1 MEIFCSDRVVLKAL
15 DLLPKGT
22 QFSPYPTF
30 YIISF
35 SKNQLIIPKRRLN
48 VLWEGFRE
56 LKSSASIFHD
66 D

>member
-1 MEIFCSDRVVLKAL
+1 MEIFCSDRVVLKTL
-15 DLLPKGT
+15 NLLPRGT
-22 QFSPYPTF
+22 QFSTYPTF

-48 VLWEGFRE
+48 VLWKGFRK